1 MSQLLGCAADG
12 RTVYMTFAR
21 KRPSTP
27 REFGRVK
34 ALAKRQGIV
43 IPPAGAERRRGTHV
57 DYLVAEYSVRTGRV
71 RDVALLPAAF
81 A

>member
-1 MSQLLGCAADG
+1 MIL
-12 RTVYMTFAR
+12 AR

-34 ALAKRQGIV
+34 ALARWHGIV
-43 IPPAGAERRRGTHV
+43 VPAAAAERRRGTHV

-71 RDVALLPAAF
+71 RDVARLPGVF